1 MDLVTDA
8 DTEMEVGFV
17 LERRLVGRVRS
28 GGPLRAAL
36 AQVAGWL
43 VARRAWERLGY
54 ARLADY
60 ADERLGRSARSV
72 QDLAHVGWAFYRLP
86 QLRVALV
93 NGRLGWAK
101 ARLVARVATQED
113 EARWIA
119 YARGVTGEALSREV
133 RRIDRGSVE
142 ANGLESDA
150 SPSRRFEVECTRE
163 VRALWF
169 HARHV
174 ARCVHGGRL
183 SLSEC
188 AERVA
193 AEVLS
198 ALPIDPQVA
207 EQAEAEE
214 RTEAT
219 DVPGTS
225 WAEAAA
231 SRAEASGSS
240 RWSES
245 EELDV
250 ESFAA
255 TDSVGA
261 ELEALVRDLENA
273 DAFELDRRLRAA
285 VEMERRMDA
294 QIGPLLEHVL
304 QRRIFWALGYATR
317 EAYVRERLGLEP
329 SWGRALLRIERAART
344 SPSFAR
350 AYRAGELT
358 GLQAATLVPL
368 VVADLSE
375 RGTRAWVERAGRF
388 TLRRLRDDVER
399 ALLVRETDFATWL
412 RTGGLP
418 EAEAESQTS
427 GEAPG
432 EAQQEIGAEQSAPR
446 ETCTV
451 RAILD
456 ADVAR
461 LLRAVLCSVQRRIER
476 QTGRLPTPGEALGA
490 MLAHALRAWGADDAQ
505 VRRSHAIFA
514 RDAWR
519 CVVPGCTSMR
529 NLHDHHITFRSAGG
543 SNDPGNRVTLCAFH
557 HLRGVHAGLVR
568 CTGRA
573 PDGLRFALGVRPD
586 GPSLAVYGSG
596 DRMLASAAPC

>member
-1 MDLVTDA
+1 
-8 DTEMEVGFV
+8 
-17 LERRLVGRVRS
+17 
-28 GGPLRAAL
+28 
-36 AQVAGWL
+36 

-60 ADERLGRSARSV
+60 ADERVGRSARSV
-72 QDLAHVGWAFYRLP
+72 QDLANVGWAFYRLP
-86 QLRVALV
+86 QLHAAVV
-93 NGRLGWAK
+93 EGRLGWAK
-101 ARLVARVATQED
+101 ARLVARVATRED
-113 EARWIA
+113 EARWIE
-119 YARGVTGEALSREV
+119 YARGVTSEALSREV
-133 RRIDRGSVE
+133 RKVDRGSME
-142 ANGLESDA
+142 ANALESDT

-198 ALPIDPQVA
+198 ALPIDPDVA
-207 EQAEAEE
+207 EQAEVEE

-219 DVPGTS
+219 DLPGTS
-225 WAEAAA
+225 WAESVAA
-231 SRAEASGSS
+231 RAEPSGSS
-240 RWSES
+240 HWSES
-245 EELDV
+245 EGAEIE
-250 ESFAA
+250 ESCGAA
-255 TDSVGA
+255 SGA
-261 ELEALVRDLENA
+261 TRTVSGELEALVRDLEDA

-285 VEMERRMDA
+285 VELERRMDA

-317 EAYVRERLGLEP
+317 ESYVRERLGLEP

-358 GLQAATLVPL
+358 ALQAATLVPL

-375 RGTRAWVERAGRF
+375 RGTRAWVERAERF

-418 EAEAESQTS
+418 EAEAVAESGAN

-432 EAQQEIGAEQSAPR
+432 AEQEIGAEQSAPR

-461 LLRAVLCSVQRRIER
+461 LLRAVLCSVRRRIER

-490 MLAHALRAWGADDAQ
+490 MLAHALRAWGADNAQ
-505 VRRSHAIFA
+505 VQRSHAIFV
-514 RDAWR
+514 RDGWR

-529 NLHDHHITFRSAGG
+529 NLHDHHIAFRSAGG
-543 SNDPGNRVTLCAFH
+543 SNDPANRVTLCAFH
-557 HLRGVHAGLVR
+557 HLRGVHSGIVR

-573 PDGLRFALGVRPD
+573 PDGLRFALGVRTH
-586 GPSLAVYGSG
+586 GPSLAVSGLG
-596 DRMLASAAPC
+596 DRLLAAGAAR